1 MRPLAVLGV
10 MTLSL
15 LTTSGAQADVA
26 APASAGVDRCELNGV
41 ARVAG
46 KPQPNVVV
54 WLEVPHAV
62 SNAEARPVMHQRNLA
77 FFPRVLAVQ
86 VGAVV
91 EFPNE
96 DRVFH
101 NVFSFHDGKR
111 FDLGL
116 YPVGTVR
123 RVTFD
128 RAGLSHLFCNIHPHM
143 AAYVLAVPSA
153 YFAVS
158 DGQGAFTIRGAPCGT
173 HKYQAWRAGS
183 ATLGGSVVMNA
194 DAQVEVQWP

>member
-1 MRPLAVLGV
+1 
-10 MTLSL
+10 MTLWL
-15 LTTSGAQADVA
+15 LTTSGAQADGP
-26 APASAGVDRCELNGV
+26 APARAGGDRCELNGV

-54 WLEVPHAV
+54 WLEVPKA
-62 SNAEARPVMHQRNLA
+62 AGDPEARPVMHQRNLK
-77 FFPRVLAVQ
+77 FSPRVLAVQ

-91 EFPNE
+91 DFPNE

-128 RAGLSHLFCNIHPHM
+128 RPGLSHLFCNIHPHM
-143 AAYVLAVPSA
+143 AAYVLAVPTA

-158 DGQGAFTIRGAPCGT
+158 DGVGAFTIRGAPCGP

-183 ATLGGSVVMNA
+183 ATLGGSVVMHA
-194 DAQVEVQWP
+194 DTQVEVEWP